1 MAKSAFEKKS
11 NEFKSQ
17 LQDVRDSLDDLM
29 KSYNRLL
36 STGSEWLA
44 VAPQPVA
51 QIAKQARQN
60 VEEATGGMTGG
71 RMAWWTPLA
80 VLGGIGVAMWLYNK
94 LTSGAAT
101 PDRGQYPNYP
111 AGSQPPAP
119 APGSSFPEQH

>member
-36 STGSEWLA
+36 STGSEGLA

-51 QIAKQARQN
+51 RMAKQAREN
-60 VEEATGGMTGG
+60 VEEATGGITGG
-71 RMAWWTPLA
+71 RMAWWTPLP
-80 VLGGIGVAMWLYNK
+80 VLGGIAVAMWLYNNR
-94 LTSGAAT
+94 TSAPAT
-101 PDRGQYPNYP
+101 PARGASPNY
-111 AGSQPPAP
+111 
-119 APGSSFPEQH
+119 

>member
-11 NEFKSQ
+11 NEFKAQ
-17 LQDVRDSLDDLM
+17 LQDVRNNLDDLM

-51 QIAKQARQN
+51 RIAKQAREN
-60 VEEATGGMTGG
+60 VDEATGGMIQGP
-71 RMAWWTPLA
+71 MAWWTPLA
-80 VLGGIGVAMWLYNK
+80 VLGGIGVTMWLYNK

-101 PDRGQYPNYP
+101 ETRGQYPNYP

-119 APGSSFPEQH
+119 APGSSFTDPH